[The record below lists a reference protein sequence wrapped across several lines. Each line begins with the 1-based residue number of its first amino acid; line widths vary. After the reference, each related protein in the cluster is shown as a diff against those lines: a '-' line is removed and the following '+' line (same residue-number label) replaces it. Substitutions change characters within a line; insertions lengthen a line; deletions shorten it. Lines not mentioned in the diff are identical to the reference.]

1 MVEIQLLK
9 VLHYSFQY
17 IIHFYTEQRNQGPGR
32 GHVSACWLMTL
43 RKLQADLYTELWSE
57 LLRLFGPDTQEF
69 TKYLLIVYNQK
80 GFYIK
85 EYGNLLTH

>member
-32 GHVSACWLMTL
+32 GHVLDCWLMTL
-43 RKLQADLYTELWSE
+43 GKLHADLYTELWSE
-57 LLRLFGPDTQEF
+57 LLRIFGPDTQEF

-85 EYGNLLTH
+85 EYGSLLTH

>member
-1 MVEIQLLK
+1 MVKIQLLK

-32 GHVSACWLMTL
+32 GHVLACWRMTVG
-43 RKLQADLYTELWSE
+43 KLHADLYTELWSE

-69 TKYLLIVYNQK
+69 TKYLLIVYSQK